1 MRILTRPVRRRV
13 NKAFAQPTRSV
24 ASMTPPA
31 QRQEAPGATA
41 AAAEGTREPM
51 VSDCERGLHA
61 DTPGA
66 VPSGAAG

>member
-1 MRILTRPVRRRV
+1 MRILTRPVSRRV
-13 NKAFAQPTRSV
+13 NKAFAQPTGSV

-31 QRQEAPGATA
+31 QRQEVEQAAPGATA

-66 VPSGAAG
+66 AG